1 MARKKPPEIAETLS
15 PCVEAKDEMN
25 LAEFPLSLLTDRPD
39 TDRASLVYEDTT
51 YDSGSNRT
59 ITRKLIITAPAKHG
73 LPRGTDEDVI
83 VALIQLTKL
92 KNGFTSRKVRFTRSE
107 LIDLLG
113 WPYNGKS
120 YDRLTAALKR
130 WTVASLEY
138 DNAWWVK
145 SEQRWTSKVFHI
157 LDECEIND
165 SRSSKGQREFLT
177 SEIHWNETVFNSFAA
192 GNLKDLDYK
201 LYLKLE
207 YATSKR
213 MFRFLDKR
221 LYRKAEMT
229 FDLKDFA
236 FAHIGLSQSYAKN
249 VGKIKEKLRPAI
261 RELVEAGFLETLGD
275 EERYVKDSGEWK
287 VVFRKPGVVESAPDG
302 PDPKPDP
309 DPPIAQDLISRGV
322 TPTTARELARS
333 LPPDAI
339 AGKLEVFDWLVGK
352 KDRRVSKNPAGYLA
366 QSIRNDFA
374 TPRGFKGRA
383 QVEAER
389 LAAEEAERELRSR
402 RQDARSR
409 DECER
414 AEKAV
419 IDAHLAGLTP
429 EQQTQL
435 EQEAFAA
442 SELNPRLF
450 GRVIVRDHVKKLL
463 GLGGA

>member
-92 KNGFTSRKVRFTRSE
+92 KNGFASRKVRFTRSE

-165 SRSSKGQREFLT
+165 SRSE
-177 SEIHWNETVFNSFAA
+177 V
-192 GNLKDLDYK
+192 
-201 LYLKLE
+201 
-207 YATSKR
+207 
-213 MFRFLDKR
+213 
-221 LYRKAEMT
+221 
-229 FDLKDFA
+229 
-236 FAHIGLSQSYAKN
+236 
-249 VGKIKEKLRPAI
+249 
-261 RELVEAGFLETLGD
+261 
-275 EERYVKDSGEWK
+275 
-287 VVFRKPGVVESAPDG
+287 
-302 PDPKPDP
+302 DP
-309 DPPIAQDLISRGV
+309 
-322 TPTTARELARS
+322 
-333 LPPDAI
+333 
-339 AGKLEVFDWLVGK
+339 
-352 KDRRVSKNPAGYLA
+352 
-366 QSIRNDFA
+366 
-374 TPRGFKGRA
+374 
-383 QVEAER
+383 
-389 LAAEEAERELRSR
+389 
-402 RQDARSR
+402 
-409 DECER
+409 
-414 AEKAV
+414 
-419 IDAHLAGLTP
+419 
-429 EQQTQL
+429 
-435 EQEAFAA
+435 
-442 SELNPRLF
+442 
-450 GRVIVRDHVKKLL
+450 IV
-463 GLGGA
+463 

>member
-1 MARKKPPEIAETLS
+1 M
-15 PCVEAKDEMN
+15 
-25 LAEFPLSLLTDRPD
+25 
-39 TDRASLVYEDTT
+39 
-51 YDSGSNRT
+51 
-59 ITRKLIITAPAKHG
+59 
-73 LPRGTDEDVI
+73 
-83 VALIQLTKL
+83 
-92 KNGFTSRKVRFTRSE
+92 
-107 LIDLLG
+107 
-113 WPYNGKS
+113 
-120 YDRLTAALKR
+120 
-130 WTVASLEY
+130 
-138 DNAWWVK
+138 
-145 SEQRWTSKVFHI
+145 
-157 LDECEIND
+157 
-165 SRSSKGQREFLT
+165 
-177 SEIHWNETVFNSFAA
+177 
-192 GNLKDLDYK
+192 
-201 LYLKLE
+201 
-207 YATSKR
+207 
-213 MFRFLDKR
+213 
-221 LYRKAEMT
+221 
-229 FDLKDFA
+229 
-236 FAHIGLSQSYAKN
+236 
-249 VGKIKEKLRPAI
+249 
-261 RELVEAGFLETLGD
+261 
-275 EERYVKDSGEWK
+275 
-287 VVFRKPGVVESAPDG
+287 FRKPGVVEFAPDG

-366 QSIRNDFA
+366 QSIRDDFA

-409 DECER
+409 DEGER